1 MKNKKV
7 EEKRTSDKKESLP
20 AEKNQTKNPILVRF
34 VAFILRWL

>member
-20 AEKNQTKNPILVRF
+20 DEKNQIKKPFFVRF